1 MLSSHLGLV
10 LPSDFFPLGFP
21 TKILYVYLMSSMR
34 PTCSALLIVLNFI
47 TRTIFREGT
56 NYEVLHYAIFS
67 IILLLPVF

>member
-1 MLSSHLGLV
+1 
-10 LPSDFFPLGFP
+10 
-21 TKILYVYLMSSMR
+21 LYVYLMSSMR